1 MKINCSLT
9 LVFTAIFGVITV
21 LSGCNKAA
29 HDHSAGKEHSHQES
43 AAGQESAT
51 GHDSAHKPKYN
62 EVIAEFPGHKY
73 AMEIIDE
80 KETTGLV
87 TAFVTDAHF
96 EPVQIDANE
105 VRLNF
110 IVSGKPKTYT
120 LTRTQSE
127 SGKPATFTLKD
138 MELATMNCEGWE
150 GEATATVEI
159 SGVPYTAKLVKLA
172 HGEHNHKH

>member
-1 MKINCSLT
+1 MKINCNLI
-9 LVFTAIFGVITV
+9 LVFTAIFCAITV

-29 HDHSAGKEHSHQES
+29 HEHGAGEEHSHH
-43 AAGQESAT
+43 ESAT
-51 GHDSAHKPKYN
+51 EHAHKPKYD
-62 EVIAEFPGHKY
+62 EVIVEFPGHKY

-127 SGKPATFTLKD
+127 EGKPATFTLKD